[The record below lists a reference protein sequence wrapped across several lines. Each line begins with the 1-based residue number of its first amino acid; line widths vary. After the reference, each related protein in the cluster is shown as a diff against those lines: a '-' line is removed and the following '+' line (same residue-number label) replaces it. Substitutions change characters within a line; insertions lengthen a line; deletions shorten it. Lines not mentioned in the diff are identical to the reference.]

1 MPDQSTGRRLAE
13 FSRAVRESTLKR
25 LKLVPQ
31 GKENWRVSPDA
42 MSFADTARHLI
53 ESDQWLFKKL
63 ADKNLP
69 HSDGKA
75 VEEVP
80 VSRAEFE
87 KYIEDLEQLGK
98 KRAEALAN
106 ITDDQF
112 SETMHDNRFGMVTLW
127 WIIVRGNLDHEA
139 HHRGQIAAWLRVVE

>member
-1 MPDQSTGRRLAE
+1 MPKLSTGQRLAE

-25 LKLVPQ
+25 LRKIRP

-53 ESDQWLFKKL
+53 ECDRWLFKKL
-63 ADKNLP
+63 ADKDLP

-75 VEEVP
+75 VEEIP
-80 VSRAEFE
+80 VSREQFE
-87 KYIEDLEQLGK
+87 KYINELDRLGTE
-98 KRAEALAN
+98 RAEKLAN
-106 ITDDQF
+106 ITDEQLA
-112 SETMHDNRFGMVTLW
+112 EPMHDNRFGMVTLW

-139 HHRGQIAAWLRVVE
+139 HHRGQIIAYLRMI

>member
-1 MPDQSTGRRLAE
+1 MPDLSTGQRLAD

-25 LKLVPQ
+25 LKRVPP
-31 GKENWRVSPDA
+31 GKENWRVSLEA

-53 ESDQWLFKKL
+53 ECDQWLFKKL
-63 ADKNLP
+63 ADKELP

-75 VEEVP
+75 VEEIP
-80 VSRAEFE
+80 VSRQEFE
-87 KYIEDLEQLGK
+87 KYVADLQRLGIE
-98 KRAEALAN
+98 RAEKLAK

-112 SETMHDNRFGMVTLW
+112 AEPMLDNRFGMVTLW

-139 HHRGQIAAWLRVVE
+139 HHRGQIAAYLRMV